1 MVADMSVGVGG
12 MSELEDQLKNLNDN
26 KQITNNSLNELI
38 RLKRIEVTNKKP
50 EVMFLYELLDF
61 LKDLPVWDPEQVRVF
76 GTDDVKEPKVCFVT
90 PKWNGRVEVYRDSE
104 NICDVK
110 MMEGQTVFLNVN
122 YYIHRLSEALK
133 KMEEG
138 V

>member
-1 MVADMSVGVGG
+1 MSVGVGG
-12 MSELEDQLKNLNDN
+12 MSELKDQLKNLNDN
-26 KQITNNSLNELI
+26 KQITNDSLNELI

-50 EVMFLYELLDF
+50 DVMFLYELLDF

-76 GTDDVKEPKVCFVT
+76 DTDDVKEPKVCFVT
-90 PKWNGRVEVYRDSE
+90 PKWNGRVEMYRDIE

-110 MMEGQTVFLNVN
+110 MMEGQTVFLNVD
-122 YYIHRLSEALK
+122 YYIHRLSEALR
-133 KMEEG
+133 KMEED

>member
-12 MSELEDQLKNLNDN
+12 MSELNDQLKNLNDN
-26 KQITNNSLNELI
+26 KKITNNSLNELI

-50 EVMFLYELLDF
+50 DVMFLYELLDF

-76 GTDDVKEPKVCFVT
+76 DTDDVKEPKVCFVT
-90 PKWNGRVEVYRDSE
+90 PKWNGRVELYRDSE

-110 MMEGQTVFLNVN
+110 MMEGQTVFLNVD
-122 YYIHRLSEALK
+122 YYIHRLSEALR
-133 KMEEG
+133 KMEED

>member
-12 MSELEDQLKNLNDN
+12 MRELEDQLKNLNDN

-50 EVMFLYELLDF
+50 DVMFLYELLDF

-76 GTDDVKEPKVCFVT
+76 DTDDVKEPKVCFVT
-90 PKWNGRVEVYRDSE
+90 PKWNGRVELYRDSE

-133 KMEEG
+133 KMEEE

>member
-26 KQITNNSLNELI
+26 KQITKNSLNELM
-38 RLKRIEVTNKKP
+38 RLKRIEVT
-50 EVMFLYELLDF
+50 
-61 LKDLPVWDPEQVRVF
+61 PEQVRVF
-76 GTDDVKEPKVCFVT
+76 DTDDVKEPKVCFVT

-133 KMEEG
+133 KMEEE

>member
-12 MSELEDQLKNLNDN
+12 MRELEGQLKNLNDN

-50 EVMFLYELLDF
+50 DVMFLYELLDF

-76 GTDDVKEPKVCFVT
+76 DTDDVKEPKVCFVT
-90 PKWNGRVEVYRDSE
+90 PKWNGRVELYRDSE

-133 KMEEG
+133 KMEEE

>member
-50 EVMFLYELLDF
+50 DVMFLYELLDF

-76 GTDDVKEPKVCFVT
+76 DTDDVKEPKVCFVT

-133 KMEEG
+133 KMEEE